1 MKINQLKAG
10 VILSYSSMILGY
22 IIAIVYTPI
31 MLRLLG
37 QSEYGLY
44 NLVSSVV
51 SYLGLL
57 SFGFG
62 SAYVR
67 FYSRYKV
74 EDSQREIA
82 KLNGMFLIIFSVI
95 GVIAVF
101 AGSVLVANTERI
113 FGAKLLPEEMK
124 TAKTLMII
132 MVFNIALSFPAS
144 VFNSYITANEKFVFQ
159 KLLQMIKVVANPFLV
174 LPVLLLGYGSI
185 GMVIVTTVLT
195 ILIDISNMIF
205 CLKKLDMRFSFKEF
219 DYVLMKEMTIFSS
232 FLFMEMIIDQINW
245 NVDKFLLGRFR
256 GTIAVA
262 TYGLAS
268 QLNAYYM
275 SLSTAISSVFIPRVN
290 RMVATDDDNEHL
302 TKLFTRVGRVQFI
315 ILSLICSGLILF
327 GKPFIAMWAGNDY
340 VDSYPIAL
348 LLIVPVTIPL
358 IQNLGIEIQKA
369 KNMHQFRS
377 LVYFFISLANLVIS
391 IPLTYHYGGLGSALG
406 TAISFLIGNGLI
418 MNLYYHYRV
427 GLDMKDFW
435 LEIMK
440 FTPSLVVS
448 ILVGIALQAMI
459 NICSISGFL
468 LAGSLYTII
477 FIGSMWLL
485 GMNQYE
491 KELFEGLVKSV
502 VLRLRRGVM
511 AIRRS

>member
-1 MKINQLKAG
+1 
-10 VILSYSSMILGY
+10 
-22 IIAIVYTPI
+22 
-31 MLRLLG
+31 
-37 QSEYGLY
+37 
-44 NLVSSVV
+44 
-51 SYLGLL
+51 
-57 SFGFG
+57 
-62 SAYVR
+62 
-67 FYSRYKV
+67 
-74 EDSQREIA
+74 
-82 KLNGMFLIIFSVI
+82 
-95 GVIAVF
+95 
-101 AGSVLVANTERI
+101 
-113 FGAKLLPEEMK
+113 
-124 TAKTLMII
+124 
-132 MVFNIALSFPAS
+132 
-144 VFNSYITANEKFVFQ
+144 
-159 KLLQMIKVVANPFLV
+159 
-174 LPVLLLGYGSI
+174 
-185 GMVIVTTVLT
+185 
-195 ILIDISNMIF
+195 
-205 CLKKLDMRFSFKEF
+205 
-219 DYVLMKEMTIFSS
+219 
-232 FLFMEMIIDQINW
+232 
-245 NVDKFLLGRFR
+245 
-256 GTIAVA
+256 
-262 TYGLAS
+262 
-268 QLNAYYM
+268 
-275 SLSTAISSVFIPRVN
+275 
-290 RMVATDDDNEHL
+290 
-302 TKLFTRVGRVQFI
+302 
-315 ILSLICSGLILF
+315 
-327 GKPFIAMWAGNDY
+327 
-340 VDSYPIAL
+340 
-348 LLIVPVTIPL
+348 
-358 IQNLGIEIQKA
+358 IQKA